1 MISPSI
7 YSFIKEEENKF
18 ETQEVQ
24 IGTNWYWNFKN
35 HVQLIFHLIHG
46 VFYTGANDWL
56 RTFSQIMRPLLR
68 LSFWT
73 EDLEVKDVEFY
84 TENDNGRVKS
94 FFTKK
99 YHDEIY
105 TNEHDLDT
113 LFDEITESDITY
125 GGALVQKG
133 LKRPEV
139 LPLQSIAFC
148 DQTDLLGSPV
158 AFKLNFSPD
167 KLREMS
173 KYGWG
178 KDSNGA
184 DTSLEDLCVLANAEK
199 TPVGLDNKN
208 QVPGKTIEVY
218 ILRGNMPE
226 HYLKDNDNMDDW
238 YNQLQI
244 RAFYTKQDGKYN
256 GKEGVCLYR
265 KKESEGGLK
274 LHISE
279 KVYGRALGYSDGEAL
294 LPQQIWTNF
303 LSIHEMNMLEAGSKV
318 PLYTDDPTYTQKNK
332 IQDMENLEITTI
344 EENKRI
350 FQVPTAATTNIQ
362 LFMRK
367 KDSLYE
373 SAQLNVA
380 AFDSI
385 MGKEESSGTTFK
397 GQERLVAQGRGWHDR
412 RRGQRAKF
420 IEEIYRD
427 WIIPDIQK
435 EIVKGKKFL
444 ATLTTQEMAW
454 VADQLATKA
463 VNERIKDIILKGNMI
478 TKEDQDLMMQTFKQ
492 DFFKKGNKQL
502 LEILK
507 DEFEDEELKVRVNVA
522 GKQKNLVNQ
531 SDKILSI
538 IQFAATNPQGWMMIK
553 QDPALSQAFNDL
565 LEYSGISPVSFET
578 FAQQMPQMAQPIPSP
593 MQQGAELA
601 LTPQGNE

>member
-7 YSFIKEEENKF
+7 YSYIREEENKF

-24 IGTNWYWNFKN
+24 VGENWYWNFKH

-68 LSFWT
+68 LSYWT
-73 EDLEVKDVEFY
+73 EDLEVKDVVFFSD
-84 TENDNGRVKS
+84 NKNGRVKS
-94 FFTKK
+94 FFYKK
-99 YHDEIY
+99 YHDEVY
-105 TNEHDLDT
+105 VREHDLDT

-125 GGALVQKG
+125 GGALLQKG
-133 LKRPEV
+133 VKRPEV

-148 DQTDLLGSPV
+148 DQTDLLGGSV
-158 AFKLNFSPD
+158 GFKVNFSPD

-173 KYGWG
+173 KFGWG
-178 KDSNGA
+178 KESNGA
-184 DTSLEDLCVLANAEK
+184 DISIEDLCVLATQDK
-199 TPVGLDNKN
+199 TPVGLENQN
-208 QVPGKTIEVY
+208 QVSSKSIEVY
-218 ILRGNMPE
+218 IVRGNLPE
-226 HYLKDNDNMDDW
+226 HYLKDNNNMEDW

-244 RAFYTKQDGKYN
+244 RAFYTKKDGAYN

-265 KKESEGGLK
+265 KKEVEGGLK

-303 LSIHEMNMLEAGSKV
+303 LSIHEMGMLEAGSKV

-332 IQDMENLEITTI
+332 IQDMENLEVTVVEDGKVI
-344 EENKRI
+344 R
-350 FQVPTAATTNIQ
+350 QVPTAAPANIQ
-362 LFMRK
+362 LFANK
-367 KDSLYE
+367 KVNLYE
-373 SAQLNVA
+373 SAQLNTA

-420 IEEIYRD
+420 IESVYRD
-427 WIIPDIQK
+427 WILPDIQK
-435 EIVKGKKFL
+435 EILKGKKFL
-444 ATLTTQEMAW
+444 STLTTEEMTW

-463 VNERIKDIILKGNMI
+463 VNERIKELILKGKVL
-478 TKEDQDLMMQTFKQ
+478 TKQEQDMMMQTFKQ
-492 DFFKKGNKQL
+492 NFYKSGNKQV
-502 LEILK
+502 LEVLK
-507 DEFEDEELKVRVNVA
+507 GEFEDEEIKVGINIA

-565 LEYSGISPVSFET
+565 LEYSGISPVSFES
-578 FAQQMPQMAQPIPSP
+578 FNQQMPQMMQPQVSP
-593 MQQGAELA
+593 MQPQAELME
-601 LTPQGNE
+601 TTNE